1 MAPSYRPRIVDA
13 ELRVCLAAA
22 GAVVIEGP
30 KACGKTRTAQ
40 QVASSAVLLD
50 VDAAAR
56 QALAVDPALVLQGP
70 RPRLLDE
77 WQVEPA
83 LWNQVRRAVDAAS
96 QPGQFLL
103 TGSAVPAD
111 DAARHTGAGRF
122 AFLRLRPMT
131 LGESGAATGGV
142 SLAALLEGEPISCAD
157 PGLAVADL
165 AELVCR
171 GGWPAQLERPLSAAC
186 RAARDY
192 LEQVRQVDV
201 QRVDGRRRDPQRLG
215 ALLRSLARNVA
226 TEVSLATLAA
236 DAGGADGPLDSRTV
250 ADHLQALERLMVL
263 EHQPAWRPHLRSK
276 AALRQAPR
284 RHFCDPSLA
293 VAALGASPE
302 RLLRDLEW
310 LGLLFESLVIRD
322 LRVLAQAL
330 DGEVFHY
337 RDNYGVEVDA
347 IVQLRDGRWGAI
359 EIKLGQGQVEAAAA
373 SLLRFRHQIDIRRTG
388 EPAFLAVVCGNGYGY
403 RRADGITVVPIGA
416 LSP

>member
-1 MAPSYRPRIVDA
+1 MAAGYCPRIADA
-13 ELRVCLAAA
+13 ELRACLASA

-30 KACGKTRTAQ
+30 KACGKTRMAQ
-40 QVASSAVLLD
+40 QLAASAVLLD
-50 VDAAAR
+50 VDPSAR
-56 QALAVDPALVLQGP
+56 QALAVDPALLLAGA
-70 RPRLLDE
+70 RPRLLDQ

-83 LWNQVRRAVDAAS
+83 LWNQVRRAVDACGE
-96 QPGQFLL
+96 PGQFLL

-122 AFLRLRPMT
+122 SFLRLRPMT
-131 LGESGAATGGV
+131 LLEIGAGQGGV
-142 SLAALLEGEPISCAD
+142 SLAALLEGEPTSCAD

-171 GGWPAQLERPLSAAC
+171 GGWPAQLGRPLAATS

-201 QRVDGRRRDPQRLG
+201 QRLDGRRRDPQRLG
-215 ALLRSLARNVA
+215 TLLRSLARNVA
-226 TEVSLATLAA
+226 TEVSLTTLAA
-236 DAGGADGPLDSRTV
+236 DAGGADGPLDPRTV

-263 EHQPAWRPHLRSK
+263 ENQPAWRPHLRSK

-293 VAALGASPE
+293 VAALGGSPD
-302 RLLRDLEW
+302 RLLKDLDW

-347 IVQLRDGRWGAI
+347 IVQLRNGRWGAI
-359 EIKLGQGQVEAAAA
+359 EIKLGQGQVEAAAS
-373 SLLRFRHQIDIRRTG
+373 SLLRFRSQLDIGRTG
-388 EPAFLAVVCGNGYGY
+388 EPAFLAVVCGSGYGY
-403 RRADGITVVPIGA
+403 RRADGISVVPVGA
-416 LSP
+416 LGP

>member
-1 MAPSYRPRIVDA
+1 MAAGYCPRIADA
-13 ELRVCLAAA
+13 ELRACLASA

-30 KACGKTRTAQ
+30 KACGKTRMAQ
-40 QVASSAVLLD
+40 QLAASAVLLD
-50 VDAAAR
+50 VDPSAR
-56 QALAVDPALVLQGP
+56 QALAVDPALVLAGA

-83 LWNQVRRAVDAAS
+83 LWNQVRRAVDVCRE
-96 QPGQFLL
+96 PGQFLL

-111 DAARHTGAGRF
+111 DAVRHTGAGRF
-122 AFLRLRPMT
+122 SFLRLRPMT
-131 LGESGAATGGV
+131 LLEIGAGQGGV
-142 SLAALLEGEPISCAD
+142 SLAALLEGEPSSCAD

-171 GGWPAQLERPLSAAC
+171 GGWPAQVGRPLAATS

-215 ALLRSLARNVA
+215 TLLRSLARNVA
-226 TEVSLATLAA
+226 TEVSLTTLAA
-236 DAGGADGPLDSRTV
+236 DAGGADGPLDPRTV

-263 EHQPAWRPHLRSK
+263 ENQPAWRPHLRSK

-293 VAALGASPE
+293 VAALGGSPD
-302 RLLRDLEW
+302 RLLKDLEW

-347 IVQLRDGRWGAI
+347 IVQLRNGRWGAI
-359 EIKLGQGQVEAAAA
+359 EIKLGQGQVEAAAS
-373 SLLRFRHQIDIRRTG
+373 SLLRFRSQLDIGRTG
-388 EPAFLAVVCGNGYGY
+388 EPAFLAVVCGSGYGY
-403 RRADGITVVPIGA
+403 RRADGISVVPVGA
-416 LSP
+416 LGP